1 MLLSL
6 FKIGRKDNKNT
17 NPFLRYFSTS
27 LTVSV
32 AEHLEGV
39 GLSRFEGRVVEQQ
52 EVLVQDNMAGLA
64 FGQDG
69 VAQTLREEIAERQVE
84 DMLLLEAV
92 ALHPAEAE
100 IRGGLH
106 GTCTSCIRTFHLGS
120 P

>member
-1 MLLSL
+1 
-6 FKIGRKDNKNT
+6 
-17 NPFLRYFSTS
+17 
-27 LTVSV
+27 
-32 AEHLEGV
+32 
-39 GLSRFEGRVVEQQ
+39 
-52 EVLVQDNMAGLA
+52 MAGLA

-69 VAQTLREEIAERQVE
+69 VAQTLGEEIAERQVE

-106 GTCTSCIRTFHLGS
+106 SDHAAAGSSGGGSLVPAQKSLSPSTSCIRTFHFGS